1 MARVALTNAFYE
13 TASGKWQM
21 NALEVMMSAPRS
33 YKSEDIWNA
42 LGTEPIVSDW
52 LDVEQET
59 IDQFADATRDWN
71 WLHIDP
77 ERATQEGPADGT
89 IAHGFWTISMLS
101 HFMRSTPAWQ
111 YPDGVQYV
119 LNYGLDRVRLMTP
132 VPVGGR
138 IRDRMQVV
146 KVRRAGENR
155 FVIKTQHTIEV
166 EGGNK
171 PAMVAESLGMIV
183 YPSGEEVSD

>member
-1 MARVALTNAFYE
+1 MSVPRV
-13 TASGKWQM
+13 
-21 NALEVMMSAPRS
+21 
-33 YKSEDIWNA
+33 YKSEDIWTA

-52 LDVEQET
+52 LEVEQKT
-59 IDQFADATRDWN
+59 IDQFADATQDWN
-71 WLHIDP
+71 WLHLDP
-77 ERATQEGPADGT
+77 ERATQDGPADGT

-101 HFMRSTPAWQ
+101 YFMRSTPSFR
-111 YPDGVQYV
+111 YPEGVQYV
-119 LNYGLDRVRLMTP
+119 LNYGLDRVRLMAP

-146 KVRRAGENR
+146 KVRAAGENR

-166 EGGNK
+166 EGGEK

-183 YPSGEEVSD
+183 YPPREQIPEGAAQEIAR

>member
-1 MARVALTNAFYE
+1 
-13 TASGKWQM
+13 
-21 NALEVMMSAPRS
+21 MSATRS
-33 YKSEDIWNA
+33 YTAEDIWNA
-42 LGTEPIVSDW
+42 LGREPIVSDW
-52 LDVEQET
+52 LDVEQQT

-71 WLHIDP
+71 WLHVDP
-77 ERATQEGPADGT
+77 ERATLEGPADGT

-119 LNYGLDRVRLMTP
+119 LNYGLDRVRLMAP

-146 KVRRAGENR
+146 KVRGAGENR
-155 FVIKTQHTIEV
+155 FVIKTRHTIEV
-166 EGGNK
+166 EGEKK
-171 PAMVAESLGMIV
+171 PAMVAESLGMLV
-183 YPSGEEVSD
+183 YPSQDETPA